1 MFSSSSENDLWE
13 KLISMAQS
21 RTSMEIRVSATN
33 PGGLLC
39 EPFPEV
45 PQGPKGFIPN
55 SHVLDLPESK
65 SKLIGETLEVTPI
78 EVNPASKRLIL
89 SEKEAHK
96 VKHLASLKV
105 KSLVNGQISHVQPYG
120 FFIDLGHGVS
130 GLLHKSSLPSNSAD
144 SDCLE
149 VGKTIDVQI
158 ERKEGDRIAL
168 TLDNQPTA
176 NPEQALA
183 DSCLIFEGQ
192 LFFNRKFLSAEELS
206 DSEFA
211 VLRCLSQRCGET
223 VPYNFLQEL
232 TSNDNIAAIQAI
244 VHQLRHH
251 SLLRERIKTEHG
263 VGYRLEVPKG

>member
-1 MFSSSSENDLWE
+1 M
-13 KLISMAQS
+13 KI
-21 RTSMEIRVSATN
+21 TVSAIN
-33 PGGLLC
+33 SGGLLC
-39 EPFPEV
+39 EPF

-65 SKLIGETLEVTPI
+65 SKLIGETLEVIPT

-96 VKHLASLKV
+96 ERHFASLKV

-130 GLLHKSSLPSNSAD
+130 GLLHRSSLSSNSID
-144 SDCLE
+144 SDGLE
-149 VGKTIDVQI
+149 VGKTIDVRI
-158 ERKEGDRIAL
+158 EKKEGDRIAL

-183 DSCLIFEGQ
+183 DNCLIFEDR
-192 LFFNRKFLSAEELS
+192 LFFNRKSLSAEELS

-232 TSNDNIAAIQAI
+232 TSNDNIAAIQTI

-251 SLLRERIKTEHG
+251 SPLRERIKTEHG